1 MAIPADAVAMN
12 QTQPQAARHVPDG
25 NPSLYL
31 GLGFLLIT
39 LLMASLALLGWVR
52 TESLHAQLEQLNQ
65 EQTRKLDRIHRMRSI
80 VRERFIRMS
89 LVTSVTE
96 PFLQDDYAREF
107 DRLAAAFVQARAEV
121 EQLAIDPAETA
132 MLRELRAMTTTGTV
146 IMVAV
151 VEKALAGQRQAALAM
166 LLDEA
171 LPMQERVMRQTD
183 AILQAFVV
191 ANEAALADLAHT
203 HARTRQL
210 ILLIAASAIL
220 LTLLIAF
227 YITRRIQHD
236 RQALLEEVD
245 ARIRVE
251 TLQERL
257 WHLAHHDPLSGL
269 PNRNLFQDH
278 LRQALER
285 GRRSG
290 RLAALMLCDLNDFKQ
305 INDRHGHGAGDA
317 VIVAT
322 AGRLCAAVR
331 GSDLVARL
339 AGDEFTVLLED
350 LDREQ
355 DALDIAR
362 KILARVSEPI
372 HVDGAELRVGI
383 SIGIAL
389 FPAHGGDGE
398 SLLRQAD
405 AAMYAAK
412 QDHAGD
418 IRLASPPQAA
428 DSH

>member
-1 MAIPADAVAMN
+1 MHVAMN
-12 QTQPQAARHVPDG
+12 DTQPQAARHVPDG

-39 LLMASLALLGWVR
+39 LLMASLALLGWLR
-52 TESLHAQLEQLNQ
+52 TETLHAQMEQLNQ
-65 EQTRKLDRIHRMRSI
+65 EQTLKLDRIHRMRSI

-89 LVTSVTE
+89 LVTSVMD

-121 EQLAIDPAETA
+121 ERLATDPVETA
-132 MLRELRAMTTTGTV
+132 MLRELRAMTGTGTV

-151 VEKALAGQRQAALAM
+151 VEKALAGHRQAALAL

-183 AILQAFVV
+183 AILQAFEV
-191 ANEAALADLAHT
+191 ANEAALADLGRT
-203 HARTRQL
+203 HSRTRQL

-236 RQALLEEVD
+236 RQVLLEEID

-285 GRRSG
+285 ARRSG

-372 HVDGAELRVGI
+372 RLDGAELRVGI
-383 SIGIAL
+383 SIGIAM

-418 IRLASPPQAA
+418 IRIASSANPPNLK
-428 DSH
+428 

>member
-1 MAIPADAVAMN
+1 MN
-12 QTQPQAARHVPDG
+12 ETQPQVARHVPDG

-39 LLMASLALLGWVR
+39 LLMASLALLGWLR
-52 TESLHAQLEQLNQ
+52 TETLHEQMEQLNQ
-65 EQTRKLDRIHRMRSI
+65 EQALKLDRIHRMRSI

-89 LVTSVTE
+89 LVTSVAD

-107 DRLAAAFVQARAEV
+107 DRLAGAFVQARAEV
-121 EQLAIDPAETA
+121 ERLATDPAEAA
-132 MLRELRAMTTTGTV
+132 MLRELRAMTATGTV
-146 IMVAV
+146 LMVAV
-151 VEKALAGQRQAALAM
+151 VEKALAGHRQAALTM

-183 AILQAFVV
+183 AILQAFVI
-191 ANEAALADLAHT
+191 ANEAALADLGRT

-236 RQALLEEVD
+236 RQALLEEID

-269 PNRNLFQDH
+269 PNRSLFQDH

-285 GRRSG
+285 ARRSG

-372 HVDGAELRVGI
+372 RVDGAELRVGI

-418 IRLASPPQAA
+418 IRIAPSATPSNLN
-428 DSH
+428 

>member
-12 QTQPQAARHVPDG
+12 DTQPQAARHVPDG

-39 LLMASLALLGWVR
+39 LLMASLALLGWLR
-52 TESLHAQLEQLNQ
+52 TETLHARLEQLNQ
-65 EQTRKLDRIHRMRSI
+65 EQVLKLDRIHRMRSI

-89 LVTSVTE
+89 LVTSVTD
-96 PFLQDDYAREF
+96 PFLQEDYAREF
-107 DRLAAAFVQARAEV
+107 DRLAANFIETRLEV
-121 EQLAIDPAETA
+121 ERLASTPAETT
-132 MLRELRAMTTTGTV
+132 MLRELRAMTATGTV

-171 LPMQERVMRQTD
+171 LPMQESVMRQTD
-183 AILQAFVV
+183 AILQAFEV
-191 ANEAALADLAHT
+191 ANEAALADLART
-203 HARTRQL
+203 HVRTRQL

-236 RQALLEEVD
+236 RQALLEEID

-269 PNRNLFQDH
+269 PNRSLFQDH

-285 GRRSG
+285 ARRNG

-331 GSDLVARL
+331 GCDLVARL

-350 LDREQ
+350 IDREQ

-372 HVDGAELRVGI
+372 RVDGAELRVGI

-418 IRLASPPQAA
+418 IRIAPSAKLPNPK
-428 DSH
+428 

>member
-1 MAIPADAVAMN
+1 MN
-12 QTQPQAARHVPDG
+12 DTQPQTARHVPDG

-39 LLMASLALLGWVR
+39 LLMGSLALLGWVR
-52 TESLHAQLEQLNQ
+52 TETLHAQLEQLNQ

-89 LVTSVTE
+89 LVTSVTD

-121 EQLAIDPAETA
+121 ERLATDPVETV
-132 MLRELRAMTTTGTV
+132 MLRELRAMTATGTV

-151 VEKALAGQRQAALAM
+151 VEKALAGQRQDALAM

-183 AILQAFVV
+183 AILQAFEV
-191 ANEAALADLAHT
+191 ANEAALADLART

-236 RQALLEEVD
+236 RQALLEEID

-285 GRRSG
+285 ARRSG

-322 AGRLCAAVR
+322 AGRLCSAVR
-331 GSDLVARL
+331 GCDLVARL

-372 HVDGAELRVGI
+372 HVDGMEMRVGI

-418 IRLASPPQAA
+418 IRIAPSPNPPNPK
-428 DSH
+428 

>member
-1 MAIPADAVAMN
+1 MAIPADAVAMKD
-12 QTQPQAARHVPDG
+12 TQPQAARHVPDG

-39 LLMASLALLGWVR
+39 LLMASLALLGWLR
-52 TESLHAQLEQLNQ
+52 TETLHAQMEQLNQ

-89 LVTSVTE
+89 LVTSVTD
-96 PFLQDDYAREF
+96 PFLKDDYAREF

-121 EQLAIDPAETA
+121 ERLATDPVETA
-132 MLRELRAMTTTGTV
+132 MLRELRAMTATGTV

-151 VEKALAGQRQAALAM
+151 VETALAGQRQAALTM

-183 AILQAFVV
+183 AILQAFEV
-191 ANEAALADLAHT
+191 ANEAALADLGRT
-203 HARTRQL
+203 HSRTRQL

-236 RQALLEEVD
+236 RQALLLEID

-285 GRRSG
+285 ARRSG

-305 INDRHGHGAGDA
+305 INDRHGHGAGDV

-362 KILARVSEPI
+362 KILDRVSEPI

-389 FPAHGGDGE
+389 FPDHGGDGE

-428 DSH
+428 DLR

>member
-1 MAIPADAVAMN
+1 MN
-12 QTQPQAARHVPDG
+12 DTKPPAARHVPDG

-52 TESLHAQLEQLNQ
+52 TETLHAQLEQLNQ
-65 EQTRKLDRIHRMRSI
+65 EQALKLDRIHRMRSI

-89 LVTSVTE
+89 LVSSVAD

-107 DRLAAAFVQARAEV
+107 DRLAAAFVEARAEV
-121 EQLAIDPAETA
+121 ERLATDPAETA
-132 MLRELRAMTTTGTV
+132 MLHELRAMTATGTV

-151 VEKALAGQRQAALAM
+151 VEKALAGQRQTALAM

-183 AILQAFVV
+183 AILQAFEV
-191 ANEAALADLAHT
+191 ANEAALADLART
-203 HARTRQL
+203 HGRTRQL

-236 RQALLEEVD
+236 RQALLEEIN

-257 WHLAHHDPLSGL
+257 WHQAHHDPLSGL
-269 PNRNLFQDH
+269 PNRSLFQDH

-285 GRRSG
+285 ARRSG

-317 VIVAT
+317 VIIAT

-372 HVDGAELRVGI
+372 PVDGAELRVGI

-418 IRLASPPQAA
+418 IRLAAPPPAT
-428 DSH
+428 HP